1 MKEDGAQRMVHSGWC
16 MDVGAWGCVCDAFEQ
31 QSGKDTDECSGPCDD
46 IGSIE
51 NLPSIMIA

>member
-1 MKEDGAQRMVHSGWC
+1 MKEDG
-16 MDVGAWGCVCDAFEQ
+16 VCDAFEQ
-31 QSGKDTDECSGPCDD
+31 QSGKYTDECSGPCDD